1 MAVDPLRTMASLD
14 PALVEQNDRGREL
27 AFSAGALTTRHKLLM
42 AMAIDSA
49 LGTPHGVRSLA
60 QQAMAAGATKRE
72 LVEAA
77 RVAIYVGGA
86 FSFYNLGRGLDGLF
100 ESGDC
105 GACGNDP
112 GV

>member
-14 PALVEQNDRGREL
+14 PALIEQNDRGRES
-27 AFSAGALTTRHKLLM
+27 AFSAGALPSRYKLLM
-42 AMAIDSA
+42 AMAMDSA

-60 QQAMAAGATKRE
+60 QQAIDAGATKGE
-72 LVEAA
+72 LVEVA

-105 GACGNDP
+105 GACGDDS

>member
-14 PALVEQNDRGREL
+14 PALAEQNDLGRES
-27 AFSAGALTTRHKLLM
+27 AFSSGALLSRHKLLM

-60 QQAMAAGATKRE
+60 LQAIDAGATKSE

-100 ESGDC
+100 ESGAC
-105 GACGNDP
+105 GASADHQE
-112 GV
+112 V